1 MRHTAA
7 QRLADVGA
15 NRLTIAEFLT
25 HEDINTANA
34 YIENSPAQ
42 AEIVN
47 QALGQSPVF
56 RRLDAEMKRRSIS
69 KSEHARL
76 DPDNQVMDAPN
87 GHPIVGIGGCA
98 IGQSFCTRT
107 PALACY
113 TCPKFMFLRDD
124 AEVHRN
130 ALAAARSIVCEFLDA
145 SPTGRNTPAFAQL
158 RQTIEVVEA
167 VIADIEED
175 RA

>member
-7 QRLADVGA
+7 QRLADIGA

-34 YIENSPAQ
+34 YIENSPSQ

-47 QALGQSPVF
+47 QALSQSPVF
-56 RRLDAEMKRRSIS
+56 RRLDEEIKRRSITS
-69 KSEHARL
+69 AQHEQL
-76 DPDNQVMDAPN
+76 EPDKRIMNAPN

-98 IGQSFCTRT
+98 IGQSFCTKT

-124 AEVHRN
+124 VEVHRN
-130 ALAAARSIVCEFLDA
+130 ALAAAQSIVREFIEA
-145 SPTGRNTPAFAQL
+145 APSGRNTPAFAQL
-158 RQTIEVVEA
+158 RQTIEVMQAAIAEIEA
-167 VIADIEED
+167 AG
-175 RA
+175 A